1 MSIIRQRTKHLIY
14 SGLIGALTAGL
25 LASGG
30 FVYTGL
36 QHRKK
41 ITDLEYRY
49 QANLSEAKS
58 LSAKTER
65 RKVVVL
71 TRDIEAGTRLGDED
85 IKYLEMNAA
94 DAPVGSDLDLRQV
107 TGRTFKLAGVKNTP
121 VLASMLYEEGMLAKD
136 VRQEEFNVIGLPSL
150 LKKDDFVDVRISFPT
165 GQDYIVLA
173 KKRVDNVSEGTVWL
187 KLSEREILDMSS
199 AVVDAYLHGAKLYSL
214 PYVDPQMQDK
224 AEPTYPVNAKVL
236 ELIRTDPN
244 VLETAK
250 LELMKSMR
258 LLLDKDLQNMDDA
271 SKQKINAGISSG
283 RTGGNPAGIGA
294 VQGEETPSVVGPS
307 NRPSAKPEV
316 SAKPHGFSPGTSGS
330 PEKIPTENAGP
341 ETPPSE
347 IRERQEDIF
356 REAVQP

>member
-14 SGLIGALTAGL
+14 SGLIGALTTGL

-30 FVYTGL
+30 FVYTAF
-36 QHRKK
+36 QHRNKLAE
-41 ITDLEYRY
+41 LEYRY
-49 QANLSEAKS
+49 QADLSEAKS
-58 LSAKTER
+58 SAAKTER

-94 DAPVGSDLDLRQV
+94 DAPQGTDLDLRQV
-107 TGRTFKLAGVKNTP
+107 AGRTFKLAGVKNTP
-121 VLASMLYEEGMLAKD
+121 VLSSMLYEEGVLPKD
-136 VRQEEFNVIGLPSL
+136 VRQEEFSVIRLPSL

-173 KKRVDNVSEGTVWL
+173 KKRVDNVSEDTVWL
-187 KLSEREILDMSS
+187 KLGEKEILDMSS

-250 LELMKSMR
+250 LELMRSMR
-258 LLLDKDLQNMDDA
+258 HLLDKDLQNMDEA
-271 SKQKINAGISSG
+271 SKQKITAGIGSG
-283 RTGGNPAGIGA
+283 RTEDNLTGIGPVQREEPPSVAGPTIRPPVKPEAGAEPGGFSAGLTGSSGKNPA
-294 VQGEETPSVVGPS
+294 
-307 NRPSAKPEV
+307 V
-316 SAKPHGFSPGTSGS
+316 S
-330 PEKIPTENAGP
+330 AGP